1 MYDATIKYLTEL
13 LAAGWLLTVS
23 TIWGEEE
30 IEDADEIAD
39 CFYDDE
45 YITIK
50 LEIDEDNH
58 TVIIEIIDDE

>member
-39 CFYDDE
+39 YFDEDE
-45 YITIK
+45 YITIT
-50 LEIDEDNH
+50 LEVDEENH
-58 TVIIEIIDDE
+58 TVIIEITDDE